1 MAIAIIFWAVEI
13 SGYVAQ
19 KLTIYVMRQIKQKVA
34 PIMNTTKTSNG
45 CSGVQVVENGLFGTL
60 RLRREN

>member
-13 SGYVAQ
+13 LGYVAQ

-34 PIMNTTKTSNG
+34 PIMNTTKTRNG